1 MVAKKS
7 APSRYNPPSL
17 RHTSPR
23 SASPMTL
30 GDQLLYIQRWGVN
43 QLEECREC
51 RANGLGS
58 LCFVASKVSPRCG
71 NCLRAGKECHFPE
84 IIDSSEDDRSD
95 DSAPMAIVQEDEV
108 TIRKR
113 ADTQVLTFVIVAHN
127 RPCQNPS
134 WLKIW

>member
-7 APSRYNPPSL
+7 APSQYNPYL
-17 RHTSPR
+17 RHTTR

-30 GDQLLYIQRWGVN
+30 DDQLLYIQRWGVH
-43 QLEECREC
+43 QLECCREC

-58 LCFVASKVSPRCG
+58 RCFVASKVSPRCG

-84 IIDSSEDDRSD
+84 IIDSSEDDSGD
-95 DSAPMAIVQEDEV
+95 DNQPVAIVQEDDV
-108 TIRKR
+108 IIRKR
-113 ADTQVLTFVIVAHN
+113 GDPEVFTFVIFAHN
-127 RPCQNPS
+127 RPCRNPS